1 MCGHLN
7 HISSEPLGRNLE
19 LVETERE
26 EMKSLAAKGEI
37 RVQLSLAEIFRT
49 TETEVR

>member
-7 HISSEPLGRNLE
+7 HISSK

-37 RVQLSLAEIFRT
+37 RVQLSLAEISRT